1 MTATIDVVW
10 GVALIGFVITLWL
23 ASLGAVWKVA
33 TLLNSITNELKELRA
48 DTEENTKAIAVH
60 QGTTSPSRHRS
71 AK

>member
-60 QGTTSPSRHRS
+60 RGTTSPSRHPS